1 LAVKKLLVVAWLVFG
16 SAASS
21 PSSAQVFG
29 QFTPGETLPVNGH
42 LFGAYLHASESFL
55 GVLSQLRLSFY
66 PDVDFGFQG
75 GLTRIEFGSTDVT
88 TIRIGGDI
96 KYLAARSRDG
106 APVDLAI
113 GAALGVETGDDISI
127 LTVGPS
133 LVASR
138 TLSMG
143 SNAGVTPFAG
153 VGLFFSNLDVLGDE
167 TTDFV
172 LPFRFGAEFRLA
184 PELRLMTELQ
194 FRVKDSFNDDVSF
207 VTGVNLPF

>member
-1 LAVKKLLVVAWLVFG
+1 MKQLLVVALVVF
-16 SAASS
+16 AYAVPS

-42 LFGAYLHASESFL
+42 VFGAYLHASESFL
-55 GVLSQLRLSFY
+55 GVLTQLRLSFY

-75 GLTRIEFGSTDVT
+75 GLTRIEFGTTDVT

-106 APVDLAI
+106 APADLAI

-127 LTVGPS
+127 LTLGPS
-133 LVASR
+133 VVASR
-138 TLSMG
+138 PVSMG
-143 SNAGVTPFAG
+143 SNAGVTPFAS
-153 VGLFFSNLDVLGDE
+153 VGLLFSNLDVLGE
-167 TTDFV
+167 ESTDFV
-172 LPFRFGAEFRLA
+172 LPFRLGAEFRLA

-207 VTGVNLPF
+207 VTGVHLPF